1 MWQSTGR
8 SGYGESTIG
17 GDYDSW
23 SGLSRNGRQYRN
35 PITGETRNLSGTDYW
50 HLRKQNRPTEDIPA
64 HLHMYP
70 NGAANINA
78 YKDADSVPKK
88 SQKRLSL
95 RNQISLADRHFER
108 MEALSNELDAEWKSG
123 NIPDEEYY
131 ELRVK
136 MDLRLDKAW
145 LRLAKEN
152 GWTEHLSEKPSTN
165 TPTKSIKTPVRQGK
179 ITPKNND
186 KVSTH
191 PTLQPSHYRASEGEN
206 DEWKLIQEKLKN
218 YLKSD
223 FTRLF
228 GSASILLVAYIV
240 LNTYF

>member
-35 PITGETRNLSGTDYW
+35 PITGETRDLSGNDYW
-50 HLRKQNRPTEDIPA
+50 HLRKQNRPTEEIPA

-78 YKDADSVPKK
+78 YKEAEPLAKK
-88 SQKRLSL
+88 APQRLSL

-108 MEALSNELDAEWKSG
+108 MEALSNELDAEWKAG
-123 NIPDEEYY
+123 NIPEEEYY

-136 MDLRLDKAW
+136 MNVRLDKAW

-152 GWTEHLSEKPSTN
+152 GWTEHLPEKQSTS
-165 TPTKSIKTPVRQGK
+165 TPTKSTKTPVIPRK
-179 ITPKNND
+179 ITPKND
-186 KVSTH
+186 DRTL
-191 PTLQPSHYRASEGEN
+191 PYATLQPIQYSAS
-206 DEWKLIQEKLKN
+206 DDWKLVQEKLKN

-228 GSASILLVAYIV
+228 GSASIVLVAYVV
-240 LNTYF
+240 LNTYLF

>member
-35 PITGETRNLSGTDYW
+35 PITGETRALSGADFW
-50 HLRKQNRPTEDIPA
+50 QLRKQNRPTEEIPA

-78 YKDADSVPKK
+78 YKEAEPIPKK
-88 SQKRLSL
+88 APQRLSL

-108 MEALSNELDAEWKSG
+108 MEALSNELDTEWKAG

-136 MDLRLDKAW
+136 MNVRLDKAW

-152 GWTEHLSEKPSTN
+152 GWTEHLPEKPSTS
-165 TPTKSIKTPVRQGK
+165 TPTKSTKTPVRPMK
-179 ITPKNND
+179 IAPKNND
-186 KVSTH
+186 RAV
-191 PTLQPSHYRASEGEN
+191 PYATLQPSEYNPS
-206 DEWKLIQEKLKN
+206 DDWKLVKEKLKG

-228 GSASILLVAYIV
+228 GSASIALVAYVV
-240 LNTYF
+240 LNTYFF

>member
-23 SGLSRNGRQYRN
+23 SGLSRNGKQYRN
-35 PITGETRNLSGTDYW
+35 PITGETRDLAGHDYW
-50 HLRKQNRPTEDIPA
+50 NLRKQNRPTEEIPA

-78 YKDADSVPKK
+78 YKEADPVPKK
-88 SQKRLSL
+88 TPQRLSL

-136 MDLRLDKAW
+136 MNVRLDKAW

-152 GWTEHLSEKPSTN
+152 GWTEHLPKKQSAN
-165 TPTKSIKTPVRQGK
+165 TPTKSTKIPVSQGK
-179 ITPKNND
+179 ITPKND
-186 KVSTH
+186 DRTL
-191 PTLQPSHYRASEGEN
+191 PYATLQPSEYSSS
-206 DEWKLIQEKLKN
+206 DDWKLVQKKLKD

-228 GSASILLVAYIV
+228 GSASIALVAYVV
-240 LNTYF
+240 LNIYFF

>member
-1 MWQSTGR
+1 MSRYFMLQSWVGSHENEPDYNGQQCGERNVR
-8 SGYGESTIG
+8 SIECVPL
-17 GDYDSW
+17 YDQFGNANVSAF
-23 SGLSRNGRQYRN
+23 SDEA
-35 PITGETRNLSGTDYW
+35 IAA
-50 HLRKQNRPTEDIPA
+50 RKQQPKKPSRSIVEKILPQQVRYDNLCNLMTELESQQGSMDTEDYYQYHAILKA
-64 HLHMYP
+64 KIDRQWLLLSK
-70 NGAANINA
+70 AA
-78 YKDADSVPKK
+78 
-88 SQKRLSL
+88 
-95 RNQISLADRHFER
+95 
-108 MEALSNELDAEWKSG
+108 
-123 NIPDEEYY
+123 
-131 ELRVK
+131 
-136 MDLRLDKAW
+136 
-145 LRLAKEN
+145 

-206 DEWKLIQEKLKN
+206 DEWRLVKEKLKN

-228 GSASILLVAYIV
+228 GSASIVLVAYLV